1 MKLVLV
7 LCLATVHFHS
17 NSKSNCAES
26 YEGSCT
32 PSDHVTVCGR
42 RDVVSN
48 PLEFETGVAWQ
59 AGCPPRA
66 LTSVWYALYSP
77 YNLPTLCLA
86 CCELLILAP
95 AGRLDASTLARR

>member
-1 MKLVLV
+1 ML
-7 LCLATVHFHS
+7 LCAAGAML
-17 NSKSNCAES
+17 
-26 YEGSCT
+26 
-32 PSDHVTVCGR
+32 
-42 RDVVSN
+42 VSN

-66 LTSVWYALYSP
+66 LTSVWYMLYSP
-77 YNLPTLCLA
+77 YILPTLCLA